1 MKEKVLRYRFTLIFF
16 MTALLTMAALFLA
29 YSIRFDFDIPLPFW
43 FRFETL
49 LPVVILIKLPLF
61 WHFGCFKGWWRYV
74 SMPDLVQ
81 IFKANVIGTCL
92 FVIYA
97 VLMYRLDGIPRS
109 VLFLDG
115 LICFVLV
122 GGVRFLTR
130 AVREQYFPVL
140 KFSDLQKKKRVLIF
154 GAGHAGQMIARE
166 IQSNPELGLGIVGF
180 IDNDPFKQKTTFL
193 GCPVLGGHAD
203 VATIVQDRQIEQ
215 IIIAI
220 PSASGRTIQ
229 EIVRLCRQTSADFKI
244 LPGVG
249 ELINGRVSVLQA
261 RDVDLEDL
269 LGRAPI
275 RLDEHEISHYLHS
288 KRVLISGAGGSI
300 GSEICRQVLR
310 FHPAELVLVDIAET
324 ATFNIDRELAQTAG
338 DVSVRPI
345 VGSVCDRSL
354 MEEVFADLKPQVV
367 FHAAAYKHVP
377 LMESNPCEALR
388 NNINGTCVLADM
400 SDKYNVEKFVM
411 ISTDK
416 AVRPSSIM
424 GVSKRIAELYVQAL
438 DARSKTS
445 YVTTRFGNV
454 LGSNGSVIPI
464 FKEQIAKGG
473 VVTVT
478 HPEVSRF
485 FMTIAEAS
493 QLVLQAGSMGHG
505 GEIYLFD
512 MGEPIKIVTLAEEL
526 IRLSGFKPY
535 EDIEIVFTGLR
546 PGEKLHEELLLADE
560 GVLPTR
566 HVKIQI
572 ANSIS
577 QPYEK
582 LKDKIESLVEECP
595 GLHFSALQDRLV
607 AIVPEYAAPL
617 KNNVSSGNQ
626 MNHAGA

>member
-1 MKEKVLRYRFTLIFF
+1 MKEKVLRYRLTLIFL

-29 YSIRFDFDIPLPFW
+29 YSIRFEFAIPLQFW

-115 LICFVLV
+115 LICFVLI

-166 IQSNPELGLGIVGF
+166 IQSNPELGLGLVGF
-180 IDNDPFKQKTTFL
+180 IDNDPFKRKTTFL
-193 GCPVLGGHAD
+193 GSPVLGGHAD

-324 ATFNIDRELAQTAG
+324 ATFNIDRELAQAAG

-354 MEEVFADLKPQVV
+354 MEAVFADLKPQVV

-388 NNINGTCVLADM
+388 NNINGACVVADM
-400 SDKYNVEKFVM
+400 SDRYDVEKFVM

-464 FKEQIAKGG
+464 FKEQIAKGD

-485 FMTIAEAS
+485 FMTIPEAS

-535 EDIEIVFTGLR
+535 KDIEIVFTGLR

-560 GVLPTR
+560 DVLPTQ

-572 ANSIS
+572 ANSVS

-582 LKDKIESLVEECP
+582 LKDKIESLVDECP
-595 GLHFSALQDRLV
+595 GLNFSALQDRLV
-607 AIVPEYAAPL
+607 TIVPEYAAPL
-617 KNNVSSGNQ
+617 KDNVSRGNQ
-626 MNHAGA
+626 MNDAGA

>member
-29 YSIRFDFDIPLPFW
+29 YSIRFDFAIPLPFW

-115 LICFVLV
+115 LICFVLI

-166 IQSNPELGLGIVGF
+166 IQSNPELGLGLVGF
-180 IDNDPFKQKTTFL
+180 IDNDPFKRKTTFL
-193 GCPVLGGHAD
+193 GRPVLGGHAD

-324 ATFNIDRELAQTAG
+324 ATFNIDRELAQAAG

-354 MEEVFADLKPQVV
+354 MEAVFADLKPQVV

-388 NNINGTCVLADM
+388 NNINGACVVADM
-400 SDKYNVEKFVM
+400 SDRYDVEKFVM

-464 FKEQIAKGG
+464 FKEQIAKGD

-485 FMTIAEAS
+485 FMTIPEAS

-535 EDIEIVFTGLR
+535 KDIEIVFTGLR

-560 GVLPTR
+560 DVLPTQ

-572 ANSIS
+572 ANSVS

-582 LKDKIESLVEECP
+582 LKDKIESLVDECP
-595 GLHFSALQDRLV
+595 GLNFSALQDRLV
-607 AIVPEYAAPL
+607 TIVPEYAAPL
-617 KNNVSSGNQ
+617 KDNVSRGNQ
-626 MNHAGA
+626 MNDAGA